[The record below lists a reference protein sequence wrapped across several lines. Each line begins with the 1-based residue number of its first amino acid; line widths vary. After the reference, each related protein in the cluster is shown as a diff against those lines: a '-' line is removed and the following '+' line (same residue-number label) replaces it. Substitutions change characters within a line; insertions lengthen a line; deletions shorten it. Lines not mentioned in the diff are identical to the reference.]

1 MTVAVG
7 VHTSVTGSASTATTG
22 AVTTQATGSSFV
34 VFITGSNGAFTPS
47 FTDSFSNSYG
57 SAIANVT
64 DTAGAEQIWA
74 YLCTNG
80 TGGSGHTVNLTN
92 SVGTTFPGLYFAEVT
107 AGALSSLVDGT
118 PGTANIT
125 SGGVFTNQVTTTVAN
140 DLVFSFVET
149 TATSGNV
156 WTPGSGLT
164 TIEHQSGGPGA
175 CSALAWV
182 LASTAGS
189 YPATTPTW
197 TASGSPANG
206 ALITLALKNAVASAN
221 TATIAWAG

>member
-1 MTVAVG
+1 MTIAVG
-7 VHTSVTGSASTATTG
+7 VHASVTGSASTATTG

-34 VFITGSNGAFTPS
+34 VLITGSNGAFTPS

-57 SAIANVT
+57 SAVANVT
-64 DTAGAEQIWA
+64 DTAGSEQIWA

-80 TGGSGHTVNLTN
+80 AGGAGHTVNLTN
-92 SVGTTFPGLYFAEVT
+92 SVGSTFPGLYFAEVIG
-107 AGALSSLVDGT
+107 GALSSLLDGS

-125 SGGVFTNQVTTTVAN
+125 SGGVFTNQVTTTATN

-149 TATSGNV
+149 TAASGNI
-156 WTPGSGLT
+156 WAPGSGLT
-164 TIEHQSGGPGA
+164 AIEHQGGGPGA

-182 LASTAGS
+182 LASTAGP

-206 ALITLALKNAVASAN
+206 ALITLALKNFSGATNSAVIGW
-221 TATIAWAG
+221 TG